1 MIAMAFWTRLF
12 GGKDADEPP
21 SMPWDRSPS
30 IIEFVRSHIAA
41 DKPGMSEDGYTL
53 PDEERIAR
61 GSKIRWAAGAMDGVM
76 SHHMGKGEND
86 ETVRKTVELVL
97 AYSRQPTATNKA
109 AVYQHVIAAHIVS
122 IIDPV
127 IEALVNEREIG
138 HDRLYELAR
147 SFVTEAPDREPVKF
161 GIALLGLF
169 RQPADM
175 DLFQTLGR
183 HDEFTLFCVVAIA
196 NAAEGHDESL
206 WTLARSVTGWGRI
219 HAVER
224 LAQTENPAIKRWI
237 LREGFRN
244 SIMYEYLAATC
255 ARAGGLLAA
264 LSEDRVDRELLTA
277 AGEIIQALIAGGP
290 AEGIDDYED
299 ARAVIE
305 SYLDHMESSAETIKD
320 FLHVNSIKGY
330 FEADDTR
337 WAGRYNA
344 GWSVERRDSLH
355 SLCNSLLGR
364 PEWPVRVRAK
374 LSSVDESEFA
384 NADQAAKALGIDTWD
399 IHWQRLQQKPAE
411 PGRWYHLMAG
421 CDGNRIEKV
430 IEFAE
435 ANIDLA
441 AIATGAGD
449 ELGLG
454 RGFEAHSCL
463 DYVLQ
468 DLRRFPGKGAI
479 LIEAG
484 LKSPVV
490 RNRNMA
496 VNALSAWSRENWP
509 SGLKEALEQ
518 AAGCE
523 LKEDVRE
530 RMQKV
535 LRGEQL
541 SS

>member
-1 MIAMAFWTRLF
+1 MKFLSRLF
-12 GGKDADEPP
+12 GGKGDDAGHEPP
-21 SMPWDRSPS
+21 SMPWDRRPS
-30 IIEFVRSHIAA
+30 ILEFVRSHIPT
-41 DKPGMSEDGYTL
+41 DGPGVDEGGYTL
-53 PDEERIAR
+53 PDDDRVNA
-61 GSKIRWAAGAMDGVM
+61 GSKLRWGMGSMDGVM
-76 SHHMGKGEND
+76 THHFGTGEN
-86 ETVRKTVELVL
+86 EATVRKTVELVL
-97 AYSRQPTATNKA
+97 AYSRQPTANNKA
-109 AVYQHVIAAHIVS
+109 AVYQHVIAEHVVS

-127 IEALVNEREIG
+127 IEALVNENGIS
-138 HDRLYELAR
+138 HDRLYEIAR

-183 HDEFTLFCVVAIA
+183 HDEFTLFCAVAIT
-196 NAAEGHDESL
+196 NLSEDHDEAL
-206 WTLARSVTGWGRI
+206 WALARNVTGWGRI
-219 HAVER
+219 HTVER
-224 LAQTENPAIKRWI
+224 LARTTDPAIKRWL

-255 ARAGGLLAA
+255 ARTGGLLAA

-277 AGEIIQALIAGGP
+277 AGEIIQALIVGGP

-299 ARAVIE
+299 ARPVIE
-305 SYLDHMESSAETIKD
+305 SYLGHMASSTETIED

-330 FEADDTR
+330 LDDDDSR
-337 WAGRYNA
+337 WAGRYDA
-344 GWSVERRDSLH
+344 GWTRECREAMRSE
-355 SLCNSLLGR
+355 CAAILGR
-364 PEWPVRVRAK
+364 PEWADRVREQ
-374 LSSVDESEFA
+374 LSSEDDLKFA
-384 NADQAAKALGIDTWD
+384 YADQAAKALGMDTWD

-411 PGRWYHLMAG
+411 PGRWYHVMAG
-421 CDGNRIEKV
+421 CDGGRIERV

-435 ANIDLA
+435 ANIDRG

-454 RGFEAHSCL
+454 RGFEPHSCL

-468 DLRRFPGKGAI
+468 DLKRFPGKGAI
-479 LIEAG
+479 LIETG

-496 VNALSAWSRENWP
+496 VNALAAWSREKRP
-509 SGLKEALEQ
+509 SKLKAALER
-518 AAGCE
+518 AIRCE
-523 LKEDVRE
+523 PKEDVKE

-535 LRGEQL
+535 LRGEPL
-541 SS
+541 SE